1 MSEVIAVDQLKQFI
15 DRLERL
21 EEDKANLGEDIKE
34 VLNEAKLN
42 GYDTKIM
49 KQILKIKKADKDK
62 LAEQEA
68 ILDLYRRALNV

>member
-21 EEDKANLGEDIKE
+21 EEDKTNIGEDIKE

-42 GYDTKIM
+42 GYDTKII
-49 KQILKIKKADKDK
+49 KQILKIKKADKAK

-68 ILDLYRRALNV
+68 ILDLYRKALNL